1 MQYNYTFLS
10 FYIHL
15 LFLYILTNI
24 FMLKVD
30 KKYMILFIQVKLHK
44 IIVLSLSLPNIHN
57 LLTFFLL
64 HKLLSYAIIIPV
76 VESFLALTS
85 HYKMCIMHSYI
96 TLTGKQQS
104 WDCCFSLYK
113 RSRHLTAPKLYFKF
127 SSKNLCHFFVFIVI

>member
-44 IIVLSLSLPNIHN
+44 IIVLFPVLMSLSLPNIHN
-57 LLTFFLL
+57 LLTISLL
-64 HKLLSYAIIIPV
+64 HKLLSYAIIISV

-104 WDCCFSLYK
+104 
-113 RSRHLTAPKLYFKF
+113 
-127 SSKNLCHFFVFIVI
+127 

>member
-30 KKYMILFIQVKLHK
+30 KKHMILFNQVKLHK
-44 IIVLSLSLPNIHN
+44 IIVLFPILMSLSLPNIHN
-57 LLTFFLL
+57 LLTISLL

-96 TLTGKQQS
+96 TLTGKQQPRG
-104 WDCCFSLYK
+104 CCFSLHQY
-113 RSRHLTAPKLYFKF
+113 L
-127 SSKNLCHFFVFIVI
+127 FFYV